1 MLLFLLHKSFGK
13 ACLLKVERKK
23 HMNWES
29 FAHFKNYREIFAQ
42 INLPKLV
49 QTGKLSVHIHIC
61 TDA

>member
-1 MLLFLLHKSFGK
+1 MFIKGGK
-13 ACLLKVERKK
+13 NK

-42 INLPKLV
+42 IYLPKLV